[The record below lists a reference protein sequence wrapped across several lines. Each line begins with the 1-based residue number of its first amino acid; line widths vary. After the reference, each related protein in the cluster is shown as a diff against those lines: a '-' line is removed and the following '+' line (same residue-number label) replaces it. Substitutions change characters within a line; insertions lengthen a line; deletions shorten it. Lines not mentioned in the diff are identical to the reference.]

1 MMTKQ
6 ERIAKAEQLHNSGYN
21 CAQSV
26 ALAFED
32 LTGLDTKILENV
44 SAPFGGGVGRS
55 QEVCGTI
62 SGMVMVLSLIRN
74 YDCSDPRQKMAL
86 YNEEQILIMRF
97 KEKHESIVCRELL
110 TLAKTKGF
118 KHSCGELIKDAVDI
132 LATYLEEQGIKL

>member
-1 MMTKQ
+1 MTKQ
-6 ERIAKAEQLHNSGYN
+6 ERIEKSAQLHSAGYN

-32 LTGLDTKILENV
+32 ITGLDTKVLENV

-62 SGMVMVLSLIRN
+62 SGMVMVLSLVRN
-74 YDCSDPRQKMAL
+74 YDCSDQKQKIAL
-86 YNEEQILIMRF
+86 YNEEQVLIKRF

-110 TLAKTKGF
+110 SLAKTKGF
-118 KHSCGELIKDAVDI
+118 KHSCSGLIKDAVDI
-132 LATYLEEQGIKL
+132 LATYLEEQGIELW

>member
-1 MMTKQ
+1 MTKQ
-6 ERIAKAEQLHNSGYN
+6 ERIEKSAQLHSAGYN

-32 LTGLDTKILENV
+32 ITGLDTKVLENV

-62 SGMVMVLSLIRN
+62 SGMVMVLSLVRN
-74 YDCSDPRQKMAL
+74 YDCSDQKQKMAL
-86 YNEEQILIMRF
+86 YNEEQVLIKRF

-110 TLAKTKGF
+110 SLAKTKGF
-118 KHSCGELIKDAVDI
+118 QHSCSELINDAVDI
-132 LATYLEEQGIKL
+132 LATYLEEQGIEL

>member
-1 MMTKQ
+1 MTKQ
-6 ERIAKAEQLHNSGYN
+6 ERIEKAAQLHSAGYN

-26 ALAFED
+26 AIAFED
-32 LTGLDTKILENV
+32 LTGLDRKVLENV

-74 YDCSDPRQKMAL
+74 YDCSDQRQKAAL
-86 YNEEQILIMRF
+86 YNEEQILIKRF
-97 KEKHESIVCRELL
+97 KEEHESIVCRELL
-110 TLAKTKGF
+110 SLAKTKGF
-118 KHSCGELIKDAVDI
+118 KHSCGELIKDAVEI